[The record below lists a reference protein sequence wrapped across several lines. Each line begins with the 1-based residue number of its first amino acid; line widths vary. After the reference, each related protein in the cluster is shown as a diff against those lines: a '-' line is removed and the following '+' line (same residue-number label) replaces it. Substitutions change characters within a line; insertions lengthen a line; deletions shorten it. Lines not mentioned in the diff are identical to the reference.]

1 MARLSGESS
10 KQACDKAAAVPH
22 VFELEAARAR
32 GVSSFPRIVDVLYAM
47 TSSSQLQSVRA
58 IAQAT
63 GHSRSATQRI
73 LKSLAD
79 AGYAEQREGGSYAVG
94 PRLVELS
101 ARILAAASALKLAN
115 SIMSR
120 LVREIGE
127 TCHLATYSR
136 GDLFTAYS
144 HRVESDQPVRHIQ
157 PFGVRLPLHA
167 GAVGKAIL
175 SVSDNNLD
183 DLALTRYT
191 PQTPTTNTALRK
203 DLEKARAA
211 GYATSFGERVA
222 GVVGVASPLMA
233 GDSVVGGL
241 AVGIPTWRAPK
252 DGLDDIGRTVRKY
265 AEEFSLALTG
275 MGVKRI

>member
-10 KQACDKAAAVPH
+10 KQACDQAAPVRQ
-22 VFELEAARAR
+22 VFELEASR
-32 GVSSFPRIVDVLYAM
+32 GRGLSSFPRIVDVLYAM

-63 GHSRSATQRI
+63 GNSRSATQRI

-79 AGYAEQREGGSYAVG
+79 AGYAEQRECGSYAVG

-101 ARILAAASALKLAN
+101 ARVFAAVSTLKLAN

-136 GDLFTAYS
+136 GDRFTVYH
-144 HRVESDQPVRHIQ
+144 HRVESGRVVRHIQ
-157 PFGVRLPLHA
+157 PFGVPLPLHA

-175 SVSDNNLD
+175 SVSDSKLD
-183 DLALTRYT
+183 DLPLTRYT

-222 GVVGVASPLMA
+222 GMIGVAAPLMA
-233 GDSVVGGL
+233 GDSVVGSL
-241 AVGIPTWRAPK
+241 AVAIPTWRPPR
-252 DGLDDIGRTVRKY
+252 DGIDHVGRTVRKY
-265 AEEFSLALTG
+265 AEELSLQLTG
-275 MGVKRI
+275 MGAKRI